1 MNQRIMCVCVCVCV
15 CVTRAGPHRY
25 QSLVVRSRLVICV
38 SQNSTLPPLARQSN
52 RGYRCRSSNVIY
64 RCSFS
69 SATVR
74 TCWFPCRLIHAF
86 IDRRC
91 TNRFFFAVL
100 FNSVQER
107 TFPIG
112 QEIEFSFSLIC
123 SSDVCQ
129 CRTSFA
135 LAASQGPFRGKKKE
149 QSPSRFIE
157 ALRSSFSGER

>member
-1 MNQRIMCVCVCVCV
+1 MCVCVCVCV

-64 RCSFS
+64 RCSFFFGY
-69 SATVR
+69 R
-74 TCWFPCRLIHAF
+74 TYVLVSVPFNTRVYRP
-86 IDRRC
+86 
-91 TNRFFFAVL
+91 TMYQPFFFAVL

-135 LAASQGPFRGKKKE
+135 LAPSQGPFRGKKKE